1 MGLPLWFTDSLLA
14 LQGLQVQSLV
24 RELRSHMPQGT
35 AKQTKTK
42 KATKESLRRSIE
54 VQQVDKR
61 EKGALGR
68 GTCVGRGTLDG
79 KRKLSLRS
87 SE

>member
-35 AKQTKTK
+35 AKQTETK
-42 KATKESLRRSIE
+42 KLLKK
-54 VQQVDKR
+54 V
-61 EKGALGR
+61 LG
-68 GTCVGRGTLDG
+68 DQ
-79 KRKLSLRS
+79 
-87 SE
+87 